1 MYIYNVYDVYV
12 REHYI
17 RSICR
22 QLLFCFSRAHQRSL
36 VQMKIL
42 KDHSAQTTTRAAGK
56 VYRLWPSLSINRVL
70 NLTKLRRIISD
81 PRALWCFMP
90 TAQSQCHMVVGSDG
104 GLSTLYHSV
113 IVVGSLVS
121 GGC

>member
-1 MYIYNVYDVYV
+1 
-12 REHYI
+12 
-17 RSICR
+17 
-22 QLLFCFSRAHQRSL
+22 
-36 VQMKIL
+36 MKIS
-42 KDHSAQTTTRAAGK
+42 KDQSAQTTTRAVDIVFGL
-56 VYRLWPSLSINRVL
+56 RLPLSINRVL
-70 NLTKLRRIISD
+70 NLTKIRRIISD